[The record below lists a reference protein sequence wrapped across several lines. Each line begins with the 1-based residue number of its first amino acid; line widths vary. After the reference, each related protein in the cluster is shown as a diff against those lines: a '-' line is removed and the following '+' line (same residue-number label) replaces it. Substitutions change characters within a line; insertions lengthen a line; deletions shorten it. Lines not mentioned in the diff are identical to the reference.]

1 MNCPHCGK
9 KIEDSKIVSEQT
21 SEKKGASKENS
32 ILANGD
38 LSAVCAWISTDAWN
52 GYLEINCY

>member
-9 KIEDSKIVSEQT
+9 KINDSKIAGEQA
-21 SEKKGASKENS
+21 SEKKAFSKVT
-32 ILANGD
+32 
-38 LSAVCAWISTDAWN
+38 AVRDWISTDAWK